1 MVDLNNINIPS
12 LELRRTKQVHFIGI
26 GGIGVSAIARMM
38 MLEGKIVSGS
48 DQSET
53 LVTEELRK
61 LGATIYI
68 GHKADQVPAEAD
80 LVIYTIAVPP
90 SNPEFAKAEELGLP
104 MLTYPEALG
113 MISSDKYTIAVAGTH
128 GKTTTTGMLAKIF
141 LDAGLDPTVVV
152 GSFLKD
158 FQSNFVA
165 GTGKYF
171 IAEACEYRRSFLNLT
186 PQILVIT
193 NIEADHLDY
202 YKDLA
207 DIQAAFR
214 ELAHKVPA
222 DGFIVCDTAD
232 PHLKPVLA
240 GVVAKVVDYP
250 TQTVEGL
257 ALRFPGAHLV
267 ADAKAALG
275 VALACNL
282 NEVETVKA
290 LNSFSGTWRR
300 FDFKGV
306 TATGARVYDDYAH
319 HPDEVRAT
327 LQAAREEVQG
337 GQVVAIFQP
346 HLYSRTKDFLL
357 PFAEALVLADR
368 VILLPIYA
376 ARETSDGSIDSAD
389 LAKAI
394 RATGH
399 QAVETVPDF
408 TAAAEAAGV
417 AGQGDLIMVMGAGD
431 VTAVSELLVA

>member
-1 MVDLNNINIPS
+1 MTMVDLQTVKI
-12 LELRRTKQVHFIGI
+12 VHFIGI

-38 MLEGKIVSGS
+38 MLEGKKVSGS
-48 DQSET
+48 DQAES
-53 LVTEELRK
+53 LVTEELKK
-61 LGATIYI
+61 LGATVYI
-68 GHKADQVPAEAD
+68 GHKADQVPADAD
-80 LVIYTIAVPP
+80 LVVYTIAIPP
-90 SNPEFAKAEELGLP
+90 ANPEFAKAEELGLP
-104 MLTYPEALG
+104 KLSYPEMLG
-113 MISSDKYTIAVAGTH
+113 LISQDKYTIAVAGTH

-158 FQSNFVA
+158 SQSNFVA
-165 GTGKYF
+165 GTGQYF
-171 IAEACEYRRSFLNLT
+171 IAEACEYRRSFLNLS
-186 PQILVIT
+186 PKILVIT
-193 NIEADHLDY
+193 NLEADHLDY
-202 YKDLA
+202 YKDLV
-207 DIQAAFR
+207 DIQDAFR

-222 DGFIVCDTAD
+222 DGFIVCNTAD

-240 GVVAKVVDYP
+240 GVTGEVIDYP
-250 TQTVEGL
+250 TLKAEGL
-257 ALRFPGAHLV
+257 SLRFPGAHVV

-275 VALACNL
+275 VALACHL
-282 NEVETVKA
+282 SEAETVKA

-327 LQAAREEVQG
+327 LQAAREEVRG

-357 PFAEALVLADR
+357 LFAEALALADR

-394 RATGH
+394 MATGQ
-399 QAVETVPDF
+399 QAVETVSDF
-408 TAAAEAAGV
+408 NAAAEAAKV
-417 AGQGDLIMVMGAGD
+417 ANEADFVMVMGAGD
-431 VTAVSELLVA
+431 VTTVSELLVA